1 MAGAEVRAL
10 LIGLAARKLGVS
22 ADTLKVTDG
31 VIHAPDGRKVGY
43 GELTAETD
51 LKREATAKVPPKP
64 AAQHKIVGKSAPRI
78 DIPAKMTAAPPL
90 CRTCAFL
97 ACAWPRGAACHAMAP
112 GSTASTRPGQ
122 GHAGSHRGGA

>member
-43 GELTAETD
+43 GDSLR
-51 LKREATAKVPPKP
+51 KRT
-64 AAQHKIVGKSAPRI
+64 
-78 DIPAKMTAAPPL
+78 
-90 CRTCAFL
+90 
-97 ACAWPRGAACHAMAP
+97 
-112 GSTASTRPGQ
+112 
-122 GHAGSHRGGA
+122 